1 MASTLSSPVG
11 SALEAAHVAVLYG
24 GRSSERDVSLITGRD
39 VVAALSSADDGRGPR
54 RVTAVEVDTA
64 GAWIVSGRP
73 LAPHEALRELAP
85 LDVVFLGLHG
95 GEGEDGTLQAW
106 LELSRVAYTGSGPQA
121 SALCMD
127 KLALRGVALQKG
139 LRVAPGACVSAEEW
153 RNSADGALAGVLA
166 LDAPFGWFV
175 KPRCGGSS
183 VATTAL
189 GPAATRA
196 EWARALDAVF
206 ATGDDALV
214 EARIAGVE
222 VSCGVLA
229 DSEGAERVFSP
240 IEICP
245 RAASF
250 FDYAEKYSAQG
261 AEEVCPPRSLAPT
274 AIERVQAAAL
284 AAHRAARCAGYSRTD
299 FIVPGSSVRAGDA
312 SSVAH
317 EPVLLEVNTLPGLTP
332 RSLLPQE
339 AAVAGIDYRS
349 LCLAITSEALVRR
362 GRRG

>member
-1 MASTLSSPVG
+1 MAAALSSPVRP
-11 SALEAAHVAVLYG
+11 ALEAAHVAVLYG

-39 VVAALSSADDGRGPR
+39 VVAALSRAEDGRGPR
-54 RVTAVEVDTA
+54 RVTAVEIDAA

-73 LAPHEALRELAP
+73 CAPHAAVRELAP

-95 GEGEDGTLQAW
+95 GEGENGTLQAW
-106 LELSRVAYTGSGPQA
+106 LELSGVAYTGSGPQA

-127 KLALRGVALQKG
+127 KLALRGVVLQKG
-139 LRVAPGACVSAEEW
+139 LRVAPGVCVSTQEWRSGAEE
-153 RNSADGALAGVLA
+153 ALARVLA
-166 LDAPFGWFV
+166 LEAPVGWFV

-183 VATTAL
+183 VATSAL
-189 GPAATRA
+189 GRAATRA
-196 EWARALDAVF
+196 DWGRALDAVF

-214 EARIAGVE
+214 EARIEGVE

-229 DSEGAERVFSP
+229 DPNDAERVFSP
-240 IEICP
+240 IEIRP

-261 AEEVCPPRSLAPT
+261 AEEVCPPRSLAPA

-284 AAHRAARCAGYSRTD
+284 GAHRAARCAGYSRTD
-299 FIVPGSSVRAGDA
+299 FIVPAAGASGGELA
-312 SSVAH
+312 SSAN

-349 LCLAITSEALVRR
+349 LCLAITSEALARR
-362 GRRG
+362 GRGA